1 MTPTRDNEEIE
12 GRSYKDYAY
21 SPVAVSSSPAVFATT
36 PEKESVEL
44 NVKRG
49 EDLCSRTPLD
59 TTGNRYAENMTEKGS
74 TLVQFLAAASGKFQS
89 SLIKK
94 KKNGDEHTLLPRKKN

>member
-12 GRSYKDYAY
+12 GRSYKDYVY
-21 SPVAVSSSPAVFATT
+21 SPVAVSSSPTVFATT

-49 EDLCSRTPLD
+49 EDLCRTPLD
-59 TTGNRYAENMTEKGS
+59 TIDNRYAENMTEKGS
-74 TLVQFLAAASGKFQS
+74 TLVQFLAAASGKS
-89 SLIKK
+89 SSIIKK
-94 KKNGDEHTLLPRKKN
+94 ERS